1 MPNSRK
7 ALGDLF
13 RKTGVLAAVAALLL
27 SLSSCALLFAS
38 PLDPTTDSTR
48 GDISILIPDDP
59 ISPGDTGSAEST
71 TSDPQSSGEE
81 STEEDTTAD
90 EIPAEDTTPSE
101 ESSEGEPT
109 CSHVPATLPA
119 MSPTCTEEGSTEGS
133 VCSLC
138 NAVLTAPE
146 TLPPTGHTYVHL
158 QCSSCGIA
166 PVCPTPLTDAREITA
181 SYGQSVALT
190 WFIPEEALYPVTY
203 RVTVQESGSE
213 TVIREILEREASVS
227 LTLPGEDVVYTVR
240 VYALYRDGEEEGCEV
255 AATQSEPLELTVAVP
270 LRPMLE
276 SPGFITGNMSTAYP
290 DKSFTVSWSPVPVE
304 GGEIRYTAVLT
315 SPDGVSASVLEGST
329 ATTCVLDETLLLSE
343 GIYRLTVYAS
353 DLTESYRDSEGAVLE
368 ISVKAPPE
376 EDLQAYITPE
386 RYHSDYFY
394 RYLGTCPN
402 GDALQRYYTMVDAA
416 LSDFHS
422 SRASAQ
428 TVSLSDGT
436 VRYYAAKLDYKA
448 CGLTLGEAASVRT
461 LYMYDHPLYYW
472 VSNVYVYN
480 STSLYVC
487 VDETYIYGNA
497 RTAVN
502 TVIYNAVREMSISLV
517 EETSAYNVALSYY
530 ELLLARADYAFEED
544 GATPQD
550 DLWAHS
556 IVGVFDD
563 RYQAVVCEG
572 FAEAYSLLLNFH
584 GVENVM
590 VPGVS
595 RGVGHLWNL
604 IRMGDGA
611 WYWCDITWDDKTY
624 SPLGTDYKYFCVT
637 DTQDVLYYFYRDG
650 QSSGHHVGDDK
661 VSVFTDDH
669 SIRWDH
675 SVELDMSG
683 AIPDRSPTPYGG
695 EELTLRETFA
705 VDGMTY
711 ALTGYG
717 KVQLIDA
724 GSRRSV
730 TVPETVTYNGVTYAV
745 TSIGAMDGN
754 GVFVTGRV
762 ISLFTS
768 SVYVSKNVSHIW
780 NGALSGIIVNVTVD
794 PENPFYT
801 SKNGVLQ
808 RK

>member
-1 MPNSRK
+1 MPDSRK

-13 RKTGVLAAVAALLL
+13 RKTGILAAAVALLL
-27 SLSSCALLFAS
+27 SLSSCALLLAS
-38 PLDPTTDSTR
+38 PLDPLTNSTR
-48 GDISILIPDDP
+48 EDVSIPVPDDP
-59 ISPGDTGSAEST
+59 ISPSGTGSAEST
-71 TSDPQSSGEE
+71 TSDPQSSGEK

-90 EIPAEDTTPSE
+90 EISPEDTTPSE
-101 ESSEGEPT
+101 ESSSDEPA

-138 NAVLTAPE
+138 NTVLVAPE
-146 TLPPTGHTYVHL
+146 TLPPTGHTYVDL

-166 PVCPTPLTDAREITA
+166 PVCPTPLTDTREITA
-181 SYGQSVALT
+181 SYGRPVALT
-190 WFIPEEALYPVTY
+190 WCIPEETLYPVTY
-203 RVTVQESGSE
+203 RITVQESGSE
-213 TVIREILEREASVS
+213 TVIREMLAREASVS
-227 LTLPGEDVVYTVR
+227 LTLPGEDVLYTVR
-240 VYALYRDGEEEGCEV
+240 VYALYRDGDEEGREV

-290 DKSFTVSWSPVPVE
+290 DKSFTVSWSPVPAE

-315 SPDGVSASVLEGST
+315 SPDGVSVSVLEGST
-329 ATTCVLDETLLLSE
+329 ATTCVLEETLLFSE

-353 DLTESYRDSEGAVLE
+353 DLTAGYRDSEGAVLE

-376 EDLQAYITPE
+376 DDLQAYTTPE

-402 GDALQRYYTMVDAA
+402 GDALQRFYTMVDAA
-416 LSDFHS
+416 LLDFHS
-422 SRASAQ
+422 SNATAQ
-428 TVSLSDGT
+428 SVSLSDGT
-436 VRYYAAKLDYKA
+436 LRYYAAKLDYKA

-487 VDETYIYGNA
+487 VEETYIHGSA
-497 RTAVN
+497 RTAAN
-502 TVIYNAVREMSISLV
+502 TVIYDAVREMAAPLV
-517 EETSAYNVALSYY
+517 GETSAYRISLAYY
-530 ELLLARADYAFEED
+530 ELLLERADYAFEED
-544 GATPQD
+544 GTTPRD
-550 DLWAHS
+550 DPWAHS
-556 IVGVFDD
+556 IVGLLDGQ
-563 RYQAVVCEG
+563 YKAVVCEG
-572 FAEAYSLLLNFH
+572 FAETYSLLLNFH

-590 VPGVS
+590 VSGVS

-650 QSSGHHVGDDK
+650 QSSGYHVGDDK
-661 VSVFTDDH
+661 VSVFTEDH

-683 AIPDRSPTPYGG
+683 AIPDRSPVPYDG
-695 EELTLRETFA
+695 EELTLRETFT

-724 GSRRSV
+724 GSRFSV
-730 TVPETVTYNGVTYAV
+730 TVPETVTHNGITYAV
-745 TSIGAMDGN
+745 TSIGLMDRN

-780 NGALSGIIVNVTVD
+780 DGALSGIIVNVTVD
-794 PENPFYT
+794 PENPCYT
-801 SKNGVLQ
+801 SENGVLM